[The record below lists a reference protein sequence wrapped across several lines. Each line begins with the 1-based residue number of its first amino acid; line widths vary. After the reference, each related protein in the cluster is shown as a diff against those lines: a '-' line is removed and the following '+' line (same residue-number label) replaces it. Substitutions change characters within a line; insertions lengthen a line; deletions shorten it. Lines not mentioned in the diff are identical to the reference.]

1 MYLNVVLI
9 CIGVIKFP
17 QLSID
22 PTNGASLFFNVY
34 IQRELSG
41 KR

>member
-22 PTNGASLFFNVY
+22 PTNGASLFFNVTP
-34 IQRELSG
+34 EDFVW
-41 KR
+41 